1 MSAFPYPHFVT
12 ERPGHESRSGSPL
25 TGRAGRPIPGPAGMT
40 GRSEDSDPAAV
51 PIFLPI
57 PRSRG
62 PPQTGGIQREKKYF
76 PWAFPTTSAADGW
89 DSKGR
94 KDEQPSRPAVLSRA
108 RAWPGPI
115 FPKGNR
121 RKNGALPDGRV
132 FAAGPLPEP
141 PSGVGRLPAPLQGI
155 PVISRGRFPRPAG
168 LPSLFPGS
176 N

>member
-12 ERPGHESRSGSPL
+12 ERPGHESRSTSPL
-25 TGRAGRPIPGPAGMT
+25 TGRDGRPIPGPAGMT

-62 PPQTGGIQREKKYF
+62 PPQTGGIQRDEKTNSLPGLPSF
-76 PWAFPTTSAADGW
+76 PAPGLGQVRFSRKETDERTGPFPT
-89 DSKGR
+89 
-94 KDEQPSRPAVLSRA
+94 
-108 RAWPGPI
+108 
-115 FPKGNR
+115 
-121 RKNGALPDGRV
+121 GRV

-141 PSGVGRLPAPLQGI
+141 TSGEGRLPAPLQGI